1 MDSRLKRDFPMLAIS
16 QKIPLALIVLA
27 SLAFASTAGSEEVVT
42 LEPGFAMTK
51 VVVGSE
57 KTALTA
63 LIGNAEIADITF
75 GPNNTFLFQGK
86 KEGKTNVIVLNDRG
100 AEVYRATIVVEAS
113 LLGQRVKIHNK
124 KLITSYTIYRCLPAG
139 CEYIDETAA
148 KEPAPLPTGHT
159 SSTLESNAPQVLT
172 TPATP
177 P

>member
-1 MDSRLKRDFPMLAIS
+1 M
-16 QKIPLALIVLA
+16 VLA

-42 LEPGFAMTK
+42 LQPGFAMAK

-75 GPNNTFLFQGK
+75 GPNNTFLLLGK

-100 AEVYRATIVVEAS
+100 AEVYQATIVVEAS
-113 LLGQRVKIHNK
+113 LLGQRVEIHNK
-124 KLITSYTIYRCLPAG
+124 ALITSYTVYRCLPAG
-139 CEYIDETAA
+139 CDYIDEVTA
-148 KEPAPLPTGHT
+148 KEPAPLPRGH
-159 SSTLESNAPQVLT
+159 SDQKLDQKVDSNAPQLLT
-172 TPATP
+172 TPTP